1 MGALTTVPA
10 PPGAPSDPSQQAP
23 PTSPMAVSPDP
34 QQSGG
39 MANQAAFA
47 TLQIVQAAR
56 QLAQQFPDV
65 APLMR
70 QVNDLM
76 QQAQMKIGQQAD
88 SGSPAAPPIG

>member
-1 MGALTTVPA
+1 MPGSSNSPA
-10 PPGAPSDPSQQAP
+10 QPM
-23 PTSPMAVSPDP
+23 TSPSAVSPDP

-56 QLAQQFPDV
+56 TLAQQFPDV

-76 QQAQMKIGQQAD
+76 QQAQMKIGSQTD
-88 SGSPAAPPIG
+88 SSQPAAPPIG

>member
-1 MGALTTVPA
+1 MPGSSNSPA
-10 PPGAPSDPSQQAP
+10 QPM
-23 PTSPMAVSPDP
+23 TSPSAVSPDP

-65 APLMR
+65 APIAR
-70 QVNDLM
+70 QINDLC
-76 QQAQMKIGQQAD
+76 QQMQMKISGQSDAGQ
-88 SGSPAAPPIG
+88 PATPPIG